1 MNTRLSPYLLLC
13 CLCFT
18 SHSMAK
24 TLNTD
29 ISPPS
34 NLQQTVSG
42 LSYKVLKAGHGA
54 FPKRHD
60 EVEIL
65 FSSYNAKGE
74 LNEGTFNRVPVILPV
89 SEMFTGL
96 QEGLMLMQ
104 AGGIYE
110 LYIPAHLGYREE
122 GKAHKQAST
131 YRIEVLRINP

>member
-1 MNTRLSPYLLLC
+1 MNTYLSTSLLLC
-13 CLCFT
+13 SLFFASNSIAQT
-18 SHSMAK
+18 V
-24 TLNTD
+24 NTN
-29 ISPPS
+29 IPPPS
-34 NLQQTVSG
+34 TLQQTASG
-42 LSYKVLKAGHGA
+42 LSYKVLRAGHGVS
-54 FPKRHD
+54 PKRHD

-74 LNEGTFNRVPVILPV
+74 LNEGTFNHVPVILPI
-89 SEMFTGL
+89 SEMFSGL

-122 GKAHKQAST
+122 GKANKQAST